1 LFRITGDDKGG
12 ELHVKLY
19 WLRRREPP
27 RSTGQFDDIHKW
39 GLPGAHCPVCDAS
52 WASCAEAYP
61 SVDLSSLAERRK
73 FEEPRLEE
81 DFEEFER
88 LRALVR
94 PLVPPGVPL
103 RPGTQLGP
111 LVGEASGV
119 FGPVYMREPWMML
132 VRSTA
137 LERLGAEGL
146 CGLTG
151 CRTELRFRQEP
162 PPDVLE
168 LEIVSAGRLHSDCLP
183 PGATACQKC
192 GRLGFTRPK
201 EPILD
206 AASLPEDRAL
216 FRLRNFAT
224 MIIGTERFADT
235 LDRLGLAEEVVFHEL
250 PVR

>member
-1 LFRITGDDKGG
+1 MKF
-12 ELHVKLY
+12 Y
-19 WLRRREPP
+19 WLRRLEPP
-27 RSTGQFDDIHKW
+27 RSTGQFDDCHKW

-61 SVDLSSLAERRK
+61 SVDLSNLAERAK

-88 LRALVR
+88 LRDLIR
-94 PLVPPGVPL
+94 PLVPRGVPL
-103 RPGTQLGP
+103 RPGTELGP

-119 FGPVYMREPWMML
+119 FGPVYMREPWM
-132 VRSTA
+132 VIVQTTA
-137 LERLGAEGL
+137 LARLQAEGL
-146 CGLTG
+146 RGLNG
-151 CRTELRFRQEP
+151 YRTELRFQQNP
-162 PPDVLE
+162 PPDILE

-183 PGATACQKC
+183 PGLTACQKC
-192 GRLGFTRPK
+192 GRLGFTRPN

-206 AASLPEDRAL
+206 AASLPEDRDL

-224 MIIGTERFADT
+224 MIIGTERFADA

-250 PVR
+250 PTR